1 MYYNNPFDI
10 PKELLGD
17 RPSQVNILVG
27 ENGSGKSSLLD
38 QLSRRMVH
46 YTERKV
52 VAIANTIHDKF
63 KTRHPNFE
71 VLKAASGRV
80 IVKRTLKA
88 ALEMLSDSKESR
100 FNEVA
105 GALEYVNFDPVIGL
119 KIGGLKSDFESR
131 LKYAELPEEQQSVL
145 ITLLERYRNSIRKNS
160 RNGIIPISFYRANF
174 YELQE
179 SGILELLKFESQ
191 LRRFKLIR
199 EIEVYL
205 QKDGRFI
212 PVDMGS
218 SGELTLITSFIYLI
232 VTVESGT
239 IIFIDEPENSLHPKW
254 QIDYVK
260 TLYDFIYRY
269 EPITYIAT
277 HSPLIVN
284 SAELDLGDRLS
295 IFKGTNR
302 TFSPMVTGVNNVEE
316 VYKDFFDVTTPE
328 NRFLS
333 NYVVT
338 KLNQLAAKA
347 ISIEDFRSIIRDLSG
362 SAYDPKQI
370 DVLDGVLEMG
380 ERIAGR
386 IN

>member
-1 MYYNNPFDI
+1 MYYNNPFDL
-10 PKELLGD
+10 PQELLDD

-38 QLSRRMVH
+38 QLSRRIVNH
-46 YTERKV
+46 SERKV

-80 IVKRTLKA
+80 IVKRTLKM
-88 ALEMLSDSKESR
+88 ALEMLSDNKESR

-119 KIGGLKSDFESR
+119 KIAGLKTDVESR
-131 LKYAELPEEQQSVL
+131 LKYAEMPEEQRL
-145 ITLLERYRNSIRKNS
+145 ILSTLLARYGNSIRRNS
-160 RNGIIPISFYRANF
+160 RNGIIPISFYRLSF

-212 PVDMGS
+212 PADMGS
-218 SGELTLITSFIYLI
+218 SGELTLISSFIYLI
-232 VTVESGT
+232 VTVEPGT

-254 QIDYVK
+254 QIEYVR
-260 TLYDFIYRY
+260 TLYDFVHRY
-269 EPITYIAT
+269 QPTAYIAT

-284 SAELDLGDRLS
+284 SAELDLGERLS
-295 IFKGTNR
+295 IFKGGNG
-302 TFSPMVTGVNNVEE
+302 TFSRMVTGVNNVEE
-316 VYKDFFDVTTPE
+316 VYRDFFDVTTPE

-338 KLNQLAAKA
+338 KLNQLAAK
-347 ISIEDFRSIIRDLSG
+347 SLPIEIFRDIIRDLSR

-370 DVLDGVLEMG
+370 EVLDGVLEMG

-386 IN
+386 SN